1 MVNISD
7 VTVHGYLVLVGG
19 EVVLACQ
26 FQVVVA
32 SEHAYGLGV
41 TTLVHQSGNLTLP
54 QSIELLV
61 DGHQA
66 AAQLVQSSPAD
77 ITHVHIQSRYMY
89 IVYRGLFNLNKF
101 IITNGPKILIFKQK
115 DCYGIKCF

>member
-1 MVNISD
+1 MHLLKKSLGMNISD

-32 SEHAYGLGV
+32 REHAYGLGV
-41 TTLVHQSGNLTLP
+41 STLVHQSGNLTLP
-54 QSIELLV
+54 QRIELLV
-61 DGHQA
+61 DGRQA

-77 ITHVHIQSRYMY
+77 ITHVHIHY
-89 IVYRGLFNLNKF
+89 
-101 IITNGPKILIFKQK
+101 ITNTLYRVDTCI
-115 DCYGIKCF
+115 